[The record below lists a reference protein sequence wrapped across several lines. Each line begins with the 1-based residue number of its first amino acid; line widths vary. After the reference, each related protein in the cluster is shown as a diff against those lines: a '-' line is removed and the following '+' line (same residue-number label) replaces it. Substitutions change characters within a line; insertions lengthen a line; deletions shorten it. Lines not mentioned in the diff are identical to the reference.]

1 MKRATMIGLLVLCFI
16 HFHCAS
22 AGYYRG
28 NTARDINIKRLAG
41 MLNDSLRKPAL
52 KNKEIGILSFANL
65 NQLEEV
71 EPLGRYLQENLS
83 HVLFDLGFRVLE
95 IRLGDHI
102 YFTPAVGELNL
113 TRLKDKLK
121 NTRFEEIKSIIL
133 GTYID
138 AGDYIYVNSK
148 LIELENSIVM
158 ASGEIRIR
166 KGEYLSQLLEPEEG
180 IKTKKDQKEIYERFA
195 LPEKEEEKK

>member
-1 MKRATMIGLLVLCFI
+1 MKRAIMIGILGLCFI
-16 HFHCAS
+16 HYHCAS
-22 AGYYRG
+22 IGQYRG

-65 NQLEEV
+65 NHLEEV

-83 HVLFDLGFRVLE
+83 HVLFQLGFRVLE
-95 IRLGDHI
+95 IRLGNHI

-113 TRLKDKLK
+113 TRLKDNLK
-121 NTRFEEIKSIIL
+121 NTKFEEIKSIIV

-148 LIELENSIVM
+148 LIELENSNVR

-166 KGEYLSQLLEPEEG
+166 KGEYLSQLLKPEDG
-180 IKTKKDQKEIYERFA
+180 VKTKKDNREVYERFV
-195 LPEKEEEKK
+195 LPDKKEEKK